1 MLFMIL
7 LAAVLTGCSAKE
19 IRREVQ
25 IPPDTRS
32 VQAQRPLLPEPA
44 IPELSPVTE
53 EFSPLKT
60 RIIDVTARNT
70 PLRDVLHVIAN
81 ATGLNLIL
89 ERDVN
94 PDYPVTM
101 TLRNVTAK
109 DALDTIFASVDYF
122 YAIENNML
130 FVRAYEA
137 RVFELGYPAIV
148 QTYTT
153 DVGGDIL
160 SGGSG
165 SGGSGSVGGGSVG
178 GGGGGTSAGAIA
190 SNIRGNVTQSSKSD
204 QAAFNLW
211 DSIDK
216 SLATILRASPQ
227 TLTGGAA
234 GGQESYTINRLTG
247 TIVVNATKR
256 HLKRVDQYL
265 AAIRKVTGRQ
275 IQIEAKI
282 IEVRLSDNY
291 QFGIDWA
298 AVAYKSGLGTIG
310 GSNLNMGNISGFTLD
325 PGTRNLGGISVVP
338 NATPQAGFSKPGFNV
353 GITGSNFAGIL
364 TALQEQ
370 GELRTLSN
378 PRVSIMNGQTALLS
392 VGRNTNYIAKVET
405 TVNSST
411 TTNLVTYTITQGN
424 VLSGIIIGLVP
435 FVSENGDITL
445 TITPIISNL
454 VSLEDKSFGNAQQ
467 NQATISLPTVDLREL
482 STTVKVR
489 DGQVVVIGGLIDQ
502 KEQITDDK
510 VPGLG
515 SLPLVG
521 DLFTKR
527 IKMSHK
533 SELVVILQPVILSR

>member
-7 LAAVLTGCSAKE
+7 LAVLLAGCSAKE
-19 IRREVQ
+19 IKREVQ

-32 VQAQRPLLPEPA
+32 VQAPRPVLPEPA

-53 EFSPLKT
+53 ELSPLKT

-70 PLRDVLHVIAN
+70 PLRDVLHVIAH

-101 TLRNVTAK
+101 TLKNVTAK
-109 DALDTIFASVDYF
+109 DALDTIFSAVDYF
-122 YAIENNML
+122 YTIENNML
-130 FVRAYEA
+130 FVRAYET
-137 RVFELGYPAIV
+137 RVFELGYPAII

-165 SGGSGSVGGGSVG
+165 SGGSSGSGSGGS
-178 GGGGGTSAGAIA
+178 SAGASA
-190 SNIRGNVTQSSKSD
+190 ANIRGNVSQSSKSD
-204 QAAFNLW
+204 QTAFNFW
-211 DSIDK
+211 DAIDK

-227 TLTGGAA
+227 TQTGGPA

-265 AAIRKVTGRQ
+265 GAIKKVIGRQ

-282 IEVRLSDNY
+282 VEVRLSDNY

-298 AVAYKSGLGTIG
+298 AVAYRSGLGTIG

-325 PGTRNLGGISVVP
+325 PGTRNLAGISVVP
-338 NATPQAGFSKPGFNV
+338 NAIPQAGFSKPGFNV

-378 PRVSIMNGQTALLS
+378 PRVSIMNGQSALLS

-411 TTNLVTYTITQGN
+411 TNNLVTYTITQGN
-424 VLSGIIIGLVP
+424 VLSGIIIGLVA
-435 FVSENGDITL
+435 FVCENGDITL

-527 IKMSHK
+527 VKMSHK
-533 SELVVILQPVILSR
+533 SELVVILQPVLLSK